1 LKTIVSIL
9 SFFVVSSI
17 TWGQA
22 DTVFVK
28 YNKDKFED
36 TINYKTDTIIFD
48 TPNARQILHGT
59 TVLPWTQNQ
68 QIAKGYG
75 LFLDSVAVTPCS
87 QEQGEKLDWQSE
99 VLSINQVGDVLTM
112 ELKFLGNCCHSF
124 LCDVEIV
131 NETEVNLIVSGYGAT
146 YCSCTCCFGLN
157 YYFEKMDVEEFDKLK
172 SITINGKESTRKKFP
187 FIESDTEDY
196 TELTRNIIYVGGGR
210 QGLTYLKYERLLLYK
225 DWTQTIA
232 NIGLGGIPG
241 DSEEPYNEPRHTI
254 ITSEIGQIFGYKNMF
269 VEVGIE
275 PAINI
280 YGDVTY
286 TDLNAILGLRYQSRT
301 KELDGLFFQVGYN
314 PRLYYS
320 YKSDIDVPFYF
331 GLGLNF

>member
-1 LKTIVSIL
+1 MPYFVEVFEVKTIVSIL
-9 SFFVVSSI
+9 SFFVVSCI

-36 TINYKTDTIIFD
+36 TINYKKDFD
-48 TPNARQILHGT
+48 Q
-59 TVLPWTQNQ
+59 
-68 QIAKGYG
+68 
-75 LFLDSVAVTPCS
+75 
-87 QEQGEKLDWQSE
+87 
-99 VLSINQVGDVLTM
+99 
-112 ELKFLGNCCHSF
+112 
-124 LCDVEIV
+124 
-131 NETEVNLIVSGYGAT
+131 
-146 YCSCTCCFGLN
+146 
-157 YYFEKMDVEEFDKLK
+157 
-172 SITINGKESTRKKFP
+172 
-187 FIESDTEDY
+187 DY
-196 TELTRNIIYVGGGR
+196 TDLTRNIIYLGGGR
-210 QGLTYLKYERLLLYK
+210 QGLTYLKYERLLVYK

-301 KELDGLFFQVGYN
+301 KELDGLFFQIGYN